1 MSCSWSLVLLSHVV
15 LLLASPGPSSCARD
29 YPSSFTDNSDHQSE
43 PYDKRY
49 DDIDYDSFIGLMGRR
64 SAGTNRD
71 TISPFRP
78 NMNDIFV
85 GLLGRRNILSET
97 IPAWRR
103 ERRGNIFLKD
113 RRLRF
118 CCGV

>member
-1 MSCSWSLVLLSHVV
+1 MSCGWLLVLFSHV
-15 LLLASPGPSSCARD
+15 LLMLACPRPSRCSLD
-29 YPSSFTDNSDHQSE
+29 YPSFTDNSDPQSE
-43 PYDKRY
+43 RYEKRY

-71 TISPFRP
+71 TNPPFRP

-85 GLLGRRNILSET
+85 GLLGRRNT
-97 IPAWRR
+97 AIPAWRGQ
-103 ERRGNIFLKD
+103 RRGNIFLKD
-113 RRLRF
+113 RRQRF

>member
-1 MSCSWSLVLLSHVV
+1 MSCGWLLVLFSHV
-15 LLLASPGPSSCARD
+15 LLMLACPRPSRCSLD
-29 YPSSFTDNSDHQSE
+29 YPSFTDNSDPQSE
-43 PYDKRY
+43 RYEKRY

-71 TISPFRP
+71 TNPPFRP

-85 GLLGRRNILSET
+85 GLLGRRNTLSA
-97 IPAWRR
+97 IPAWRGQ
-103 ERRGNIFLKD
+103 RRGNIFLKD
-113 RRLRF
+113 RRQRF